1 MSTRKAEMDKFIEKI
16 LIGTSQKPMTTK
28 NLSELY
34 DIPIALC
41 IKKIKL
47 LEKLGLV
54 VCVRKVVMKD
64 DDLTSRF
71 YRASEDKVKV
81 HRENGR
87 YVVKIDLP
95 LGTAIDLSKC

>member
-1 MSTRKAEMDKFIEKI
+1 MDKFIEKI

-28 NLSELY
+28 SLSELY

-41 IKKIKL
+41 IKKMRL

-54 VCVRKVVMKD
+54 VCVKKIVID
-64 DDLTSRF
+64 DDDGMTRL